1 MKQELEKAYEPQKYE
16 DDIYATWEESG
27 FFNPDNLK
35 AKGKPFVI
43 SMPPPN
49 ATGILHLG
57 HASALAYEDLMIR
70 YHRLKGRK
78 ALWVPGTDHAAI
90 ATQTKV
96 EKILA
101 KEGSSREELGREKF
115 LARVRDYVAGS
126 QDTIRN
132 QTRKMG
138 SSCDWSRE
146 RYTFDKG
153 LSQAVSEAFVRMY
166 NDGLI
171 ERDYRIV
178 NWCPRCASTLA
189 DDEVEYEEQDAK
201 LYYIK
206 YGPFTIATT
215 RPETKLADTGVA
227 VHPSDKKYKKYI
239 GQTLDIDL
247 AGHNIK
253 VKVFSDK
260 AVDPKFGSGAVGVT
274 PAHSAVDFEFAQ
286 KNGLEIIKLIGEDG
300 KLLSSGGKYKG
311 MDTLSARKVF
321 VKDLEAADQIV
332 KVEDYKNNLSI
343 CYRCDTPIEP
353 LTSEQWFVRVNKK
366 IPGRNK
372 TLKQLATQTVKSGEI
387 KILPDRFAKTYYHWM
402 DNLHDWCISRQIW
415 WGHRIPVWYKK
426 SDTDIKL
433 TLFRHTQSEANA
445 LKVGAGH
452 KDYKLTEKGV
462 EQAKK
467 IAGEINPDDFDIIFS
482 SDLSRAKQTAEI
494 LFPGKKIISDKR
506 LREVDF
512 GDMTDKSSLMINKY
526 RAKGFPNGE
535 TYQDVRDR
543 VQLFLDDI
551 SSKYKNKK
559 IAVVSHSGVWKVFEI
574 IFNGADFTEEFLST
588 HAALGAKEYD
598 LDKKSEEIYV
608 GHDKPKGK
616 GWIQDED
623 TLDTWFSSALWTFS
637 TLGWPIKNKIGF
649 NKSLVE
655 KVKNGEKT
663 ITHRLSEKELSVGET
678 CIVENTQTKK
688 SFGFIRITEVK
699 KIKMKDLDLSEPGQG
714 EYKSIEEF
722 RKRIAK
728 YYPDMDVT
736 INSDLWVYRY
746 IYSKKSDLDTFHPTT
761 VMETGY
767 DIIFFWVARMI
778 LMTEYLLDQKPFETV
793 YLHGMIRDKAGKK
806 MSKSLGNGIDPIE
819 MSQKFGTDALR
830 LSLIIGSA
838 PGSDLKLYEEK
849 IAGYRNFVNKLWNIS
864 RFIFSS
870 VDKPKSIKTEPKAKT
885 LADKWILSEFNN
897 LAKEVDVDLAEF
909 RFSAAGEKLYDFTW
923 NKLADWYLEISKIE
937 KNKDQIL
944 LYILE
949 RLLILWHPFTPFV
962 TELLWQQFDT
972 KEMLMVKSWPKTGK
986 VDKKSLENFSDLQ
999 KLVIKIRNL
1008 KAENKIPPKDL
1019 PNCYLESKIFS
1030 KEDLAVVAQ
1039 LSRVT
1044 LVDSLPKAKSFTIG
1058 KTKGKI
1064 NLVKELSDKERSD
1077 LEKYIKATEAKLNNK
1092 NFTDNA
1098 PPQVVADTK
1107 KRLTEA
1113 KNKLK

>member
-1 MKQELEKAYEPQKYE
+1 MKKELDKAYEPQKYE
-16 DDIYATWEESG
+16 DAIYADWEQSG

-57 HASALAYEDLMIR
+57 HAAALAYEDLMIR
-70 YHRLKGRK
+70 YNRLKGRK

-96 EKILA
+96 EKILVE
-101 KEGSSREELGREKF
+101 EGSSRESLGREKF
-115 LARVRDYVAGS
+115 LGRVRDYVAGS

-146 RYTFDKG
+146 RYTFDEG
-153 LSQAVSEAFVRMY
+153 LSKAVSEAFIRMY

-189 DDEVEYEEQDAK
+189 DDEVAYEEQDAK

-300 KLLSSGGKYKG
+300 KLLASGGKYKG
-311 MDTLSARKVF
+311 MDAMSARKAF
-321 VKDLEAADQIV
+321 VKDLERAGEIV
-332 KVEDYKNNLSI
+332 KVEDYKNNLSV

-372 TLKQLATQTVKSGEI
+372 TLKQLATQAVKSGEI
-387 KILPDRFAKTYYHWM
+387 KILPDRFAKTYHHWM
-402 DNLHDWCISRQIW
+402 ESLHDWCISRQIW
-415 WGHRIPVWYKK
+415 WGHRIPVWYK
-426 SDTDIKL
+426 
-433 TLFRHTQSEANA
+433 
-445 LKVGAGH
+445 
-452 KDYKLTEKGV
+452 
-462 EQAKK
+462 
-467 IAGEINPDDFDIIFS
+467 GE
-482 SDLSRAKQTAEI
+482 
-494 LFPGKKIISDKR
+494 
-506 LREVDF
+506 EV
-512 GDMTDKSSLMINKY
+512 
-526 RAKGFPNGE
+526 
-535 TYQDVRDR
+535 
-543 VQLFLDDI
+543 
-551 SSKYKNKK
+551 
-559 IAVVSHSGVWKVFEI
+559 
-574 IFNGADFTEEFLST
+574 
-588 HAALGAKEYD
+588 
-598 LDKKSEEIYV
+598 YV
-608 GHDKPKGK
+608 GQEKPKGK
-616 GWIQDED
+616 GWVQDED

-637 TLGWPIKNKIGF
+637 TLGWPD
-649 NKSLVE
+649 
-655 KVKNGEKT
+655 KT
-663 ITHRLSEKELSVGET
+663 
-678 CIVENTQTKK
+678 
-688 SFGFIRITEVK
+688 
-699 KIKMKDLDLSEPGQG
+699 KDF
-714 EYKSIEEF
+714 K
-722 RKRIAK
+722 
-728 YYPDMDVT
+728 
-736 INSDLWVYRY
+736 
-746 IYSKKSDLDTFHPTT
+746 TFHPTT

-793 YLHGMIRDKAGKK
+793 YLHGMIRDKEGKK

-870 VDKPKSIKTEPKAKT
+870 VAEVKSIKTEPKAKT
-885 LADKWILSEFNN
+885 LADKWILSELNN
-897 LAKEVDVDLAEF
+897 LIKEVDTDLAEF

-937 KNKDQIL
+937 KPARQAGTAGGGKDQIL

-962 TELLWQQFDT
+962 TELLWQQFDS
-972 KEMLMVKSWPKTGK
+972 KDMLMVKAWPKATK
-986 VDKKSLENFSDLQ
+986 ADKKSLENFSDLQ

-1030 KEDLAVVAQ
+1030 QNDSEVVAK
-1039 LSRVT
+1039 LSRVN
-1044 LVDSLPKAKSFTIG
+1044 LVKELPKAKSFTIG

-1064 NLVKELSDKERSD
+1064 NLVKDLSDKERSD

-1107 KRLTEA
+1107 KRLAEA